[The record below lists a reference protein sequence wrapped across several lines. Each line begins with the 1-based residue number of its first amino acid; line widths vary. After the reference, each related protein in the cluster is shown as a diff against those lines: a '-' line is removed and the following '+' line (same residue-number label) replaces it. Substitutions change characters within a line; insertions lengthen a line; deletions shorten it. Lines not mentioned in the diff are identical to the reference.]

1 MMMTPPAVSLQ
12 SNFHISTR
20 TMLQVPPS
28 APLCHF
34 WPLQLIRWTITVF
47 TVDAQK
53 NALQW
58 WPPTLLSIW
67 WWYKV
72 VFVASHWYFLQC
84 AFGNTVGST
93 EVSVRTQCLRGQWC
107 FFLLLLRFPQLQLG
121 EIWNLVAPPP
131 ALRSLDRKTADFLI
145 VNFSNRPFKMF
156 FLCKSSQ
163 KWNRSNSTLS

>member
-1 MMMTPPAVSLQ
+1 
-12 SNFHISTR
+12 
-20 TMLQVPPS
+20 MLQVPPS
-28 APLCHF
+28 APPV
-34 WPLQLIRWTITVF
+34 PLLTIAIDTMNHYCFHRWCT
-47 TVDAQK
+47 K

-58 WPPTLLSIW
+58 WPSSLLSIW

-163 KWNRSNSTLS
+163 KWNRSNSNLS